1 MRRQFFGAMMNS
13 GAVVNPLWNN
23 LIHYYKSDNSG
34 IDTIGTAN
42 ATLVNGTS
50 YSAGLIDNAFDF
62 DGVNDYVS
70 FAQPL
75 LPNSGDWSF
84 NIWVFID
91 SIPSA
96 SGMIL
101 DCGSNQA
108 STYYWL
114 KWEPSSNKYNFLV
127 DGSFYI
133 NSGVSSINSWKM
145 ITITHKASTN
155 YKIYVDGVLG
165 DTGASTANPNFT
177 TANFLMNRLALSPS
191 NIFNGRIDESS
202 FFSKELT
209 GAQITELYN
218 SGNGKQ
224 YPN

>member
-1 MRRQFFGAMMNS
+1 MRSLFHTIMGKV
-13 GAVVNPLWNN
+13 GGVVNPLWTD
-23 LIHYYKSDNSG
+23 LIHYYKSDSTAT
-34 IDTIGTAN
+34 DSVGTAN
-42 ATLVNGTS
+42 GTLVNGTS
-50 YSAGLIDNAFDF
+50 YSAGLINNAFDF

-70 FAQPL
+70 FSQPL

-84 NIWVFID
+84 NIWVYID

-96 SGMIL
+96 SGIVL

-114 KWEPSSNKYNFLV
+114 KWEPGSSKYNFLV
-127 DGSFYI
+127 NGAFYI
-133 NSGVSSINSWKM
+133 NSLVSSIGSWKM
-145 ITITHKASTN
+145 ITITHKESTN

-165 DTGASTANPNFT
+165 DTGASTANPDFT

-202 FFSKELT
+202 FFAKELT
-209 GAQITELYN
+209 LAQVTELYN
-218 SGNGKQ
+218 SGNGLQ
-224 YPN
+224 YI